1 MDVSGKQLGT
11 EVGEQDKACCIGG
24 LSCPVRPMGC
34 FVAGAPHKAD
44 HSLGIYI

>member
-1 MDVSGKQLGT
+1 MDMSRSSWGQGGRAGQSLLM
-11 EVGEQDKACCIGG
+11 VGF
-24 LSCPVRPMGC
+24 SCQAKGPMGC